1 MKKILFPLCLFFL
14 AIPVFAYETEKD
26 LTLPAE
32 GLRQLIVDAG
42 AGSLKIE
49 GVEGLSAIE
58 VKAQIFVRGIRAGN
72 IEEFLGDHLRLS
84 LEKSGSAA
92 VLKGYFHFSGIS
104 FFAGEASIDLTVRM
118 PKTMDLEVDDGS
130 GWLGIRGI
138 QGEVEIDDGSGDLT
152 VENIEG
158 NLKIDDGSGDINVR
172 DVTGWVV
179 IDDGSGSMEVIKVG
193 KDVTVDDGS
202 GGIFIE
208 DVGGDVILESTG
220 SGSVHT
226 DKVRGRVID

>member
-1 MKKILFPLCLFFL
+1 MKKILFSLCILFL
-14 AIPVFAYETEKD
+14 ALPGLAYETEKT
-26 LTLPAE
+26 LSLPAD
-32 GLRQLIVDAG
+32 GLRELIVDAG

-58 VKAQIFVRGIRAGN
+58 VRAQIFVRGIRGGK
-72 IEEFLGDHLRLS
+72 IEEFLEDHLRLS

-104 FFAGEASIDLTVRM
+104 FFAGEASIDLTVRV

-130 GWLGIRGI
+130 GWMGIRGI
-138 QGEVEIDDGSGDLT
+138 QGNVEIDDGSGDLT
-152 VENIEG
+152 VENVEG
-158 NLKIDDGSGDINVR
+158 DLEIDDGSGDINVR
-172 DVTGWVV
+172 DITGGVV
-179 IDDGSGSMEVIKVG
+179 IDDGSGSMEVLMVG
-193 KDVTVDDGS
+193 RDVTVDDGS